1 VILDQE
7 LPQAYDAKCQLLDDT
22 YDLMLETGYYVQP
35 WALEKGALE
44 NPDAHPSPRISRAML
59 HDGLRILLLTTC
71 WRGR

>member
-35 WALEKGALE
+35 WALEKGAARKS
-44 NPDAHPSPRISRAML
+44 PCPS
-59 HDGLRILLLTTC
+59 
-71 WRGR
+71 